1 MHHQLVFNQ
10 VTISGKVKEIEV
22 TSDSDWAGCP
32 ESRKSTS
39 GYCLHVLGNLIHSS
53 SRTQASIALSS
64 AEAELYAM
72 CSAVAEGLYLRNL
85 MEEAGISEGQAM
97 IRLHTDSSAA
107 KSLLS
112 RSGPGRKSR
121 HIQMRYLY
129 IQDLIQD
136 SQVKISK
143 IPTEGNMADMLTKY
157 LTGDVN
163 AKHAHALGVR
173 QRADEY
179 QLEKH

>member
-1 MHHQLVFNQ
+1 M
-10 VTISGKVKEIEV
+10 S
-22 TSDSDWAGCP
+22 
-32 ESRKSTS
+32 
-39 GYCLHVLGNLIHSS
+39 
-53 SRTQASIALSS
+53 
-64 AEAELYAM
+64 
-72 CSAVAEGLYLRNL
+72 
-85 MEEAGISEGQAM
+85 
-97 IRLHTDSSAA
+97 
-107 KSLLS
+107 
-112 RSGPGRKSR
+112 
-121 HIQMRYLY
+121 YLY

-163 AKHAHALGVR
+163 AKHAHAMGVC